1 MSKSYAEKMLNAI
14 ESGQLEEAKKAF
26 AWALREDDDEILFN
40 LAEQLYAL
48 GFLHQ
53 AQRTYLKLLQRYPA
67 EDELRTALAEIAI
80 DEGNNDEALAYLA
93 QIKPD
98 SPAYLQ
104 SLLVA
109 ADLYQTEEQF
119 EVTEEK
125 LQAAYQLA
133 PTEPAVL
140 FALGEYYYATGLFT
154 LAIQYY
160 FALIQA
166 GVAEFARVDIA
177 GRLGMAYAQS
187 GKFDQALG
195 YLKQVAPG
203 YLTSDLRFQTGL
215 TELNLG
221 DLKAAIVTLK
231 ELIEDDDQY
240 ASAYPALA
248 QAYLQENHVSQ
259 ALKVAQ
265 EGLGVDEYNEQLFA
279 LAGDLAG
286 RLGET
291 ALVEKYLTKAHE
303 LDPDNLAITL
313 KLSNYYLS
321 QNDHEANLAVLTT
334 VNKAAV
340 DPQVEWNLAQ
350 SYQALEKFDAA
361 AQAYENARPT
371 YWENLTFLKQLLGFY
386 QENGDQALLLD
397 TLEHALTLAPDD
409 PELTELEAQ
418 YQAF

>member
-1 MSKSYAEKMLNAI
+1 MSESYAEKMLNAI

-93 QIKPD
+93 QIKSD

-291 ALVEKYLTKAHE
+291 TLVEKYLTKAHE

-321 QNDHEANLAVLTT
+321 QNDHEANLAVLTI

>member
-1 MSKSYAEKMLNAI
+1 MSESYAEKMLNAI

-80 DEGNNDEALAYLA
+80 NEGNNDEALAYLA

-291 ALVEKYLTKAHE
+291 TLVEKYLTKAHE

>member
-1 MSKSYAEKMLNAI
+1 MSESYAEKMLNAI

-93 QIKPD
+93 QIKSD

>member
-1 MSKSYAEKMLNAI
+1 MSESYAEKMLNAI

-177 GRLGMAYAQS
+177 GRLGVAYAQS

-291 ALVEKYLTKAHE
+291 TLVEKYLTKAHE

-321 QNDHEANLAVLTT
+321 QNDHEANLAILTT

>member
-1 MSKSYAEKMLNAI
+1 MSESYAEKMLNAI

-291 ALVEKYLTKAHE
+291 TLVEKYLTKAHE

-321 QNDHEANLAVLTT
+321 QNDHEANLAILTT

>member
-1 MSKSYAEKMLNAI
+1 MSESYAEKMLNAI

-154 LAIQYY
+154 SAIQYY

-203 YLTSDLRFQTGL
+203 YLTSDIRFQIGL

-291 ALVEKYLTKAHE
+291 TLVEKYLTKAHE

>member
-1 MSKSYAEKMLNAI
+1 MSESYAEKMLNAI

-203 YLTSDLRFQTGL
+203 YLTSDIRFQTGL

-221 DLKAAIVTLK
+221 DLKAAIVALK

>member
-1 MSKSYAEKMLNAI
+1 MSESYAEKMLNAI

-80 DEGNNDEALAYLA
+80 NEGNNDEALAYLA

-291 ALVEKYLTKAHE
+291 TLVEKYLTKAHE

-321 QNDHEANLAVLTT
+321 QNDHEANLAILTT

>member
-1 MSKSYAEKMLNAI
+1 MSESYAEKMLNAI

-203 YLTSDLRFQTGL
+203 YLTSDIRFQTGL

-291 ALVEKYLTKAHE
+291 TLVEKYLTKAHE

-334 VNKAAV
+334 VNKEAV

-409 PELTELEAQ
+409 PDLTELEAQ

>member
-1 MSKSYAEKMLNAI
+1 MSESYAEKMLNAI

-93 QIKPD
+93 QIKSD

-203 YLTSDLRFQTGL
+203 YLTSDIRFQTGL

-291 ALVEKYLTKAHE
+291 TLVEKYLTKAHE

>member
-1 MSKSYAEKMLNAI
+1 MSESYAEKMLNAI

>member
-1 MSKSYAEKMLNAI
+1 MSESYAEKMLNAI

-291 ALVEKYLTKAHE
+291 TLVEKYLTKAHE

-321 QNDHEANLAVLTT
+321 QNDHEANLAILTT

-409 PELTELEAQ
+409 LELTELEAQ

>member
-1 MSKSYAEKMLNAI
+1 MSESYAEKMLNAI

-291 ALVEKYLTKAHE
+291 TLVEKYLTKAHE

>member
-1 MSKSYAEKMLNAI
+1 MLNAI

>member
-1 MSKSYAEKMLNAI
+1 MSESYAEKMLNAI

-203 YLTSDLRFQTGL
+203 YLTSDIRFQTGL

-221 DLKAAIVTLK
+221 DLKAAIVALK

-291 ALVEKYLTKAHE
+291 TLVEKYLTKAHE